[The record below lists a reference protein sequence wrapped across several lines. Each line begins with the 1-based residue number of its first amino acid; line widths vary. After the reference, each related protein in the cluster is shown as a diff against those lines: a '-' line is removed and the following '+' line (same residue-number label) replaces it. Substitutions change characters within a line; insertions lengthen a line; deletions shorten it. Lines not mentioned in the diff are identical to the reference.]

1 VSTRTTAD
9 ALPAAR
15 LSTRLFFL
23 SAGIV
28 NAAWAP
34 MVPFAKARLGLGTAS
49 FGAVLIGLGVG
60 AVLIMP
66 VVSWGLSRHG
76 ARRCMGASCALLT
89 LVLPLLAILSSPLGL
104 ALALLCFGFGL
115 GGLDAGMNAQAVE
128 VEIASRRPLMSGFH
142 GMFSIGGLTGSLGLT
157 LLLAGGLS
165 VALSALVVAAI
176 FLAIWLASLRGLLP
190 GLEPCAASGR
200 PSSLRLAVHPVV
212 LLIGGL
218 CFIGFLGEGATLDWS
233 ALFLHGKGV
242 ATAFGGIGYAAFSV
256 TMAAGRLTGDR
267 VVKRFGPVPVLRASA
282 IVAAAGWALT
292 VLVPG
297 VASVAGFALV
307 GIGAS
312 NIVPLLF
319 GAASRVRGVPT
330 SVSIPLIT
338 ALGYAGM
345 LCGPAIIGFV
355 AAATS
360 LTVALSG
367 VGCLLLLVSLSA
379 GIARA

>member
-1 VSTRTTAD
+1 MSTTTTNP
-9 ALPAAR
+9 LPAAR

-23 SAGIV
+23 SSGFV

-34 MVPFAKARLGLGTAS
+34 MVPFAKARTGLGTAS

-66 VVSWGLSRHG
+66 LVSWGLSRHG
-76 ARRCMGASCALLT
+76 TRRCMAASCALIT

-115 GGLDAGMNAQAVE
+115 GGLDAAMNAQAVE
-128 VEIASRRPLMSGFH
+128 VETRSGRPLMSGFH
-142 GMFSIGGLTGSLGLT
+142 GMFSIGGLSGSLGLT
-157 LLLAGGLS
+157 LLLAAGLS
-165 VALSALVVAAI
+165 VTVAALGITAI
-176 FLAIWLASLRGLLP
+176 FLVLWLTHLRGLLP
-190 GLEPCAASGR
+190 GLEPRPAADQ
-200 PSSLRLAVHPVV
+200 PSSLRLAVHPIV
-212 LLIGGL
+212 LLIGGM

-233 ALFLHGKGV
+233 ALFLHGKGL
-242 ATAFGGIGYAAFSV
+242 ATAYGGVGYAAFSV

-267 VVKRFGPVPVLRASA
+267 VVKRFHAVPVLRVSA
-282 IVAAAGWALT
+282 IVAALGWT
-292 VLVPG
+292 VVVLLPG
-297 VASVAGFALV
+297 PAAVAGFALV
-307 GIGAS
+307 GLGAA

-345 LCGPAIIGFV
+345 LCGPAMIGFA

-360 LTVALSG
+360 LSVALSG
-367 VGCLLLLVSLSA
+367 VAALLLLVVAAA
-379 GIARA
+379 GIARG